1 MGKEEKEAKEQ
12 AKLFEKLKGMTPE
25 QIDAYEKKLEDA
37 RHEADGRKE
46 KFRRCSIEMCD
57 LHKVIELAK
66 RVQESLADR
75 WCAHE
80 LGVGNHPTVFR
91 VKELRVGVK
100 DGESFAVLDHGNV
113 VLTPE
118 QWFRCNEVYVDMFE
132 FAPGYSMAPTVFT
145 TAVFGAGDLC
155 KLDTFIREM
164 CNEFKPERKTMRIDI
179 EDFKATLRSGRDDY
193 IKNINGH
200 LMNNSLDTING
211 IFKELEI

>member
-1 MGKEEKEAKEQ
+1 MSKEEKEAKEQ

-37 RHEADGRKE
+37 LHEADGRKE
-46 KFRRCSIEMCD
+46 KFRRCSIEMSG

-91 VKELRVGVK
+91 VKELRVGIK

-179 EDFKATLRSGRDDY
+179 EDFKATLRSGREDY
-193 IKNINGH
+193 IKNINGR
-200 LMNNSLDTING
+200 LMNNSIDTING
-211 IFKELEI
+211 IFKELGI

>member
-1 MGKEEKEAKEQ
+1 MGNTEKEAKEQ

-37 RHEADGRKE
+37 RREADGHKE

-57 LHKVIELAK
+57 MHKVIELAK
-66 RVQESLADR
+66 RVQESLSDR

-80 LGVGNHPTVFR
+80 LGVGNHATVFR

-100 DGESFAVLDHGNV
+100 DGESFAVLDQGNV

-118 QWFRCNEVYVDMFE
+118 QWFHCNEVYVDMFE

-193 IKNINGH
+193 IKSINGR
-200 LMNNSLDTING
+200 LMNNSLDTIEG
-211 IFKELEI
+211 IFKELGI